1 MNINTLKFDR
11 KQVTNMSE
19 KYTCHCCGYKSLDE
33 DGGSYEI
40 CDVCFWEDDF
50 VMNEEPDYWG
60 GANGVCLRLAQRNFY
75 KFGVSEEKYRDR
87 IVNVRYEKDTLWK
100 PIWEIEEKLNKKKLT
115 EIIIEG
121 NILISGFNKSLKID
135 NFLDEFTVFLENKG
149 YSFGGII
156 KQNETEIDI
165 EQE

>member
-1 MNINTLKFDR
+1 M
-11 KQVTNMSE
+11 
-19 KYTCHCCGYKSLDE
+19 
-33 DGGSYEI
+33 GG
-40 CDVCFWEDDF
+40 
-50 VMNEEPDYWG
+50 G
-60 GANGVCLRLAQRNFY
+60 GANGVSLRLAQRNFY

-156 KQNETEIDI
+156 KRNETEIDI
-165 EQE
+165 EQEWKSKVSYSTNGGSTSTRVVAAANLFLRN